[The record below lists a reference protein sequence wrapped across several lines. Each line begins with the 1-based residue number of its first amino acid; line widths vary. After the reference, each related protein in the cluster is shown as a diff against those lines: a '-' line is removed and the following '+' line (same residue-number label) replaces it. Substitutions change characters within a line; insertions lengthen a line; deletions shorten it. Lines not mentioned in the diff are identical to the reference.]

1 MHSSHIRCQRNDEHH
16 EQAAIN
22 NPHTPGYVSMS
33 HLCLSV
39 VSLSRPVP
47 LEPTP
52 KVSGRCPE
60 STATAPSPRF
70 LPRLRLPSRLP
81 PSAAG
86 AGSAPRPSPAP
97 PPQPSSKQQPQPCS
111 GPTQGHVNLLGSRL
125 RPRRGAG
132 ARARLRPRRLHG
144 LSGRCVPPPP
154 RSSRSAPA
162 RNVPAPAG
170 GTLRR
175 PRHPARVASA
185 LRQPPSVPARP
196 LLPALPWR
204 SARSDP
210 PAVILGA
217 SPLGPGRFL
226 CSVAGHRAPAS
237 VLALFSSR
245 ALLLW
250 GLWQE
255 EELRKGISE

>member
-33 HLCLSV
+33 HLRLSV

-47 LEPTP
+47 LEPPP
-52 KVSGRCPE
+52 KVSGRCLE

-111 GPTQGHVNLLGSRL
+111 GPTQGHVNLLSSRL

-196 LLPALPWR
+196 PAAPGPALALCPLRPPCSQPRGIPARSREVFVQRRRAPCPSLCASAVLLPSP
-204 SARSDP
+204 
-210 PAVILGA
+210 
-217 SPLGPGRFL
+217 SPLGFMARGR
-226 CSVAGHRAPAS
+226 AS
-237 VLALFSSR
+237 ERHF
-245 ALLLW
+245 
-250 GLWQE
+250 
-255 EELRKGISE
+255 